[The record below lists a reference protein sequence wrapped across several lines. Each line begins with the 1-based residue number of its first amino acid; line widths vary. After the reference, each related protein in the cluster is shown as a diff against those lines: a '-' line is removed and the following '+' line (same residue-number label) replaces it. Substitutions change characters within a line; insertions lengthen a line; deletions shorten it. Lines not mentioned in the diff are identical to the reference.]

1 MLATG
6 AECEPG
12 EERLLDLNRAAQAAW
27 PAFAAELLAVTGVD
41 VEYRDEGTLVVA
53 PTRDD
58 LAQLRFSYEFQR
70 SLDIPLEWLS
80 VAEARRLEPH
90 LKPGIAGA
98 VLSRG
103 DHQVE
108 NRRLAEAL
116 RLAFL
121 AAGGR
126 LHEARPV
133 RAVEVSGGRVEGL
146 WLEGALGGDRPQP
159 AEVVV
164 LAAGAWCRNIEGLP
178 PAAQPPVRPVK
189 GQVLTLLMDPQ
200 APLLSHVL
208 WAPKIYLVPRRDGR
222 LIIGATVEEQGFDES
237 LTAGGVF
244 SLLEAAWRAVPAIE
258 ELPIAETMV
267 GFRPTSRDDAPILG
281 ASSVE
286 GLVIASGH
294 HRNGILLAP
303 ITADAVSQL
312 ILSGRVPPLIA
323 GFGLD
328 RFQAAINGVAAQ

>member
-58 LAQLRFSYEFQR
+58 LAHLRFTFEFQR

-121 AAGGR
+121 GGGR
-126 LHEARPV
+126 P
-133 RAVEVSGGRVEGL
+133 
-146 WLEGALGGDRPQP
+146 
-159 AEVVV
+159 
-164 LAAGAWCRNIEGLP
+164 LA
-178 PAAQPPVRPVK
+178 
-189 GQVLTLLMDPQ
+189 
-200 APLLSHVL
+200 
-208 WAPKIYLVPRRDGR
+208 
-222 LIIGATVEEQGFDES
+222 
-237 LTAGGVF
+237 
-244 SLLEAAWRAVPAIE
+244 
-258 ELPIAETMV
+258 
-267 GFRPTSRDDAPILG
+267 
-281 ASSVE
+281 
-286 GLVIASGH
+286 
-294 HRNGILLAP
+294 
-303 ITADAVSQL
+303 
-312 ILSGRVPPLIA
+312 
-323 GFGLD
+323 
-328 RFQAAINGVAAQ
+328 